1 MKTVTVDVERPIAL
15 VTLNRPDRLNALNEE
30 VISELSGTLDE
41 LEKMDD
47 VRAIIITGA
56 GKAFCAGADVS
67 TFKGMAPVRMA
78 IFSREVQALMSKI
91 EWYTKPVLAAIN
103 GYALGGG
110 LELAMAC
117 DLRIASESANLG
129 QPEINLGTIP
139 GAGGTQRLPR
149 IAGRS
154 RAKLLI
160 YTGDRVSASEA
171 LSMGLVDRVV
181 PPESLLQE
189 VKSLA
194 LKIAEKPPLALMA
207 AKYAIQMGLESNMWS
222 GLAGEAWL
230 FGLMAST
237 GDFAEGIS
245 AFLERRRASFKGS

>member
-1 MKTVTVDVERPIAL
+1 MKTITVDIERPIAL
-15 VTLNRPDRLNALNEE
+15 VTLNRPDRLNALNDE
-30 VISELSGTLDE
+30 VVSELSATLDD
-41 LEKMDD
+41 LEKRDE
-47 VRAIIITGA
+47 VRAIIVTGA

-67 TFKGMAPVRMA
+67 TFKGMAPVRVA
-78 IFSREVQALMSKI
+78 VLSREVQALMNKI
-91 EWYTKPVLAAIN
+91 EWYTKPVMAAIN

-117 DLRIASESANLG
+117 DLRIAAESAKLG
-129 QPEINLGTIP
+129 QPEINLGTLP

-149 IAGRS
+149 IAGGS

-160 YTGDRVSASEA
+160 YTGDGVSASEA

-189 VKSLA
+189 SKSLA

-207 AKYAIQMGLESNMWS
+207 AKYAIQMGLDSSMWS

-237 GDFAEGIS
+237 GDFAEGVS
-245 AFLERRRASFKGS
+245 AFLERRKASFKGS